1 MKSMMEQLAIRLS
14 NPKTIA
20 KSLVMI
26 KGLLVAAVLF
36 ISGTALAEAELGRDY
51 NLLNPPQP
59 TSTKKIEVL
68 EFFFYGCSHCFHLH
82 PLLSGWEKTMPKDV
96 ELVFVPTVFRDSWEP
111 MANTYYALESMG
123 KQQQLHDAL
132 YRAWNEQNMALV
144 DEDTIA
150 DFVAK
155 HGVDRAKFT
164 AAYNSFAVQ
173 SKVTRAKQMI
183 RSYGINGT
191 PTLVVE
197 GKYVIEGL
205 QPEDTIRALKD
216 VIAKARKEHRG

>member
-1 MKSMMEQLAIRLS
+1 MKS
-14 NPKTIA
+14 
-20 KSLVMI
+20 MI
-26 KGLLVAAVLF
+26 KGLLVAVALF
-36 ISGTALAEAELGRDY
+36 ASGAAFADAQLGKDY
-51 NLLNPPQP
+51 SLLNPPQP

-82 PLLSGWEKTMPKDV
+82 PLLSAWEKTIPKDV
-96 ELVFVPTVFRDSWEP
+96 ELIFVPTVFRDSWEP
-111 MANTYYALESMG
+111 MANAYYALESMG
-123 KQQQLHDAL
+123 QQQQLHDAL

-144 DEDTIA
+144 DEDKIA

-164 AAYNSFAVQ
+164 AAYNSFAMQ
-173 SKVTRAKQMI
+173 SKVMRAKQMI
-183 RSYGINGT
+183 RSYGISGT
-191 PTLVVE
+191 PTLVVD

-216 VIAKARKEHRG
+216 VIVLARKEHRG